1 MPENSLVNTKRIALY
16 NHKGGVGKTIIT
28 ANLAYMLAQ
37 KNKKVLIVDSDPQT
51 NISAYFLEE
60 NVLDNY
66 LDNSDSDSGRTIW
79 SAVKPIVQ
87 AEGDINIINPLE
99 TNQENLFIIPGDI
112 RLSEFEIKL
121 TDYWR
126 ECFERKITGYRG
138 TNALSNLITSISNSG
153 NFQYVL
159 YDVGPNIGPLNRAV
173 LLDCDYFIIPAASD
187 LFSKRALKTL
197 GVTLSKWIND
207 WQVILSL
214 APQNIDMMEG
224 FPCYLGYIPQGY
236 KIYRGV
242 ISTPASSYVSQIER
256 DISEHVTTLLRVIN
270 ENLAP
275 MTATGTRI
283 GEIRDFSKIVALGQQ
298 QGGPIWEVRGGN
310 TRTKRDAK
318 NAFETLANNII
329 SKTESEAI

>member
-1 MPENSLVNTKRIALY
+1 MPENTSVITKRIVLY

-37 KNKKVLIVDSDPQT
+37 KGKKVLIVDSDPQT

-66 LDNSDSDSGRTIW
+66 LDNSDNDSGRTIW
-79 SAVKPIVQ
+79 SAVRPIVQ
-87 AEGDINIINPLE
+87 AEGDINIIEPLE

-138 TNALSNLITSISNSG
+138 TNALSNLITNISSSG
-153 NFQYVL
+153 NFHYVL
-159 YDVGPNIGPLNRAV
+159 YDVGPNIGPLNRSV

-197 GVTLSKWIND
+197 GVTLSRWISD

-214 APQNIDMMEG
+214 APQNIDMMLG
-224 FPCYLGYIPQGY
+224 FPRYLGYLPQGY

-242 ISTPASSYVSQIER
+242 ISSPASSYVSQIER
-256 DISEHVTTLLRVIN
+256 DISEHVLTLLREIN

-275 MTATGTRI
+275 STSTGSRI
-283 GEIRDFSKIVALGQQ
+283 GEIKDFTQIVALGQQ
-298 QGGPIWEVRGGN
+298 EGVPIWEV
-310 TRTKRDAK
+310 TKGTPSQKTMAK
-318 NAFETLANNII
+318 EAFGILANNII
-329 SKTESEAI
+329 EKTSQA